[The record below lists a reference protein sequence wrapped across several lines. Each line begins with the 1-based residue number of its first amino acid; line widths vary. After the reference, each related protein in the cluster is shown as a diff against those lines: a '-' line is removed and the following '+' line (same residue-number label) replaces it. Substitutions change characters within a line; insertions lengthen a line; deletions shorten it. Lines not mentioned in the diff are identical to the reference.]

1 MCASCLPSIALPQS
15 LSVFALIAVSLWS
28 ARTIIRIGDWYVYG
42 GAFMLDLIR
51 SRIYLGDECLSACP
65 PCDFGFMMRL
75 WNLLP
80 CTSAAEPMRLI
91 ARGAITSSIL
101 LVKIIVQLCVFLWAC
116 LRVCVRSISDGTRH
130 RFLPLKC
137 SNKTNTANWLLP
149 CILMCLFIEVVPV
162 LYMYLR
168 LCKQRNRECKNMN
181 RSFYRMQN
189 LSQIMNSIN
198 QVSELQQWQIS
209 RSSLYIL
216 FSCIKHMY
224 PHSAGSFINYDAV
237 DPEN

>member
-101 LVKIIVQLCVFLWAC
+101 LVKIIVQLCVFFCGRAC
-116 LRVCVRSISDGTRH
+116 VCVYGPFQMALGIDFFLSNAATKPTLPTGCCHVYSCVCLLKWCLCCICTYVCASREIGNVKIWTEVSTGCKIFPRSWILLIKCLSCNSD
-130 RFLPLKC
+130 K
-137 SNKTNTANWLLP
+137 
-149 CILMCLFIEVVPV
+149 
-162 LYMYLR
+162 
-168 LCKQRNRECKNMN
+168 
-181 RSFYRMQN
+181 
-189 LSQIMNSIN
+189 
-198 QVSELQQWQIS
+198 
-209 RSSLYIL
+209 
-216 FSCIKHMY
+216 
-224 PHSAGSFINYDAV
+224 
-237 DPEN
+237 